1 MLGCVD
7 LCLSDLVIPNK
18 VDGYDV
24 IGIDNFAFEN
34 NQLTTVSIPDSVDF
48 IGFYAF
54 GNNQLTTVHIPNS
67 VSFIEN
73 NAFSDNQLTSVHLSN
88 SLASIEGGTFSN
100 NQLTSLTI
108 PNSVSGIGRGAFE
121 NNQLTSVTIPN
132 NVTMI
137 LESAFASNQLTSVSI
152 PNSISVIREKTF
164 ENNQLTSVAISN
176 SVTAIDAQAFANNQ
190 LTEVTI
196 PYSVTKIGAQAFE
209 NNQLENISFSGNR
222 PEMSN
227 ERVVWE
233 SFGDGAFIGDG
244 AEMVGNTFMFPST
257 AREWAG
263 FANDNPDI
271 YPLSFPDGGT
281 ISFTAFSEQPVNVK
295 FKFEFR
301 PWPDVNPDFETAL
314 IEVNGACASYSV
326 DFPSQGDNT
335 YSSFLMFV
343 VERDIPVTVENV
355 VINGDAPTCNG
366 DNNNI
371 VYNSFMGNPIQNI
384 HYCLGASDWPGEPVE
399 GITPELDESCEYSP
413 PQESHFTYNIMDEGI
428 EITGCVDECPSDLVI
443 PEEIDGYVVTRIGE
457 AAFEDNHLASVVIP
471 DGVTDIGGGAFA
483 YNELSNLVL
492 PYSVNLIGA
501 YAFHSNQLSMIAIPD
516 GISSILAGSFSE
528 NQLTS
533 VSLPNSVDYIDA
545 AAFRAN
551 QLANISIPDGV
562 FYIGES
568 AFADN
573 QLTTLT
579 IPSSVEII
587 GDGAFDFNQLTSV
600 TIPESV
606 TSIGGVAFHGNQL
619 TSVTI
624 GNSVTSIGDGAFA
637 ANQLTSITIPKSVS
651 YIGINAFEYNQLS
664 SLIFFGEPPTIGN
677 NAFASNSLT
686 SITYCQDG
694 AGYHGEWSNIV
705 IEGITPSYDAD
716 CNTSEDIQY
725 AALDLDQN
733 GSFEA
738 LTDALILLRYAFGL
752 RGDNLISDAVALDAN
767 RTTAE
772 DIEAHI
778 QSLLP

>member
-1 MLGCVD
+1 MA
-7 LCLSDLVIPNK
+7 N
-18 VDGYDV
+18 
-24 IGIDNFAFEN
+24 
-34 NQLTTVSIPDSVDF
+34 
-48 IGFYAF
+48 
-54 GNNQLTTVHIPNS
+54 
-67 VSFIEN
+67 
-73 NAFSDNQLTSVHLSN
+73 
-88 SLASIEGGTFSN
+88 EG
-100 NQLTSLTI
+100 
-108 PNSVSGIGRGAFE
+108 
-121 NNQLTSVTIPN
+121 
-132 NVTMI
+132 
-137 LESAFASNQLTSVSI
+137 
-152 PNSISVIREKTF
+152 
-164 ENNQLTSVAISN
+164 
-176 SVTAIDAQAFANNQ
+176 
-190 LTEVTI
+190 
-196 PYSVTKIGAQAFE
+196 
-209 NNQLENISFSGNR
+209 
-222 PEMSN
+222 
-227 ERVVWE
+227 VVWA

-257 AREWAG
+257 AQAWAG

-355 VINGDAPTCNG
+355 VINGDAPACEG
-366 DNNNI
+366 DNNNA
-371 VYNSFMGNPIQNI
+371 VSTSFIGNPIQNI
-384 HYCLGASDWPGEPVE
+384 HYCVGASDWPGEPIE
-399 GITPELDESCEYSP
+399 GITPELDESCIYSST
-413 PQESHFTYNIMDEGI
+413 QEANFTYNILDEGI

-443 PEEIDGYVVTRIGE
+443 PEEIDGYSVISIEGSAFYQIGLNALILPNTLQYIGE
-457 AAFEDNHLASVVIP
+457 RAFER
-471 DGVTDIGGGAFA
+471 
-483 YNELSNLVL
+483 
-492 PYSVNLIGA
+492 
-501 YAFHSNQLSMIAIPD
+501 
-516 GISSILAGSFSE
+516 
-528 NQLTS
+528 NQLTTLTIPSS
-533 VSLPNSVDYIDA
+533 VIEIGRS
-545 AAFRAN
+545 AFDFN
-551 QLANISIPDGV
+551 QLVEVIIPDGV

-579 IPSSVEII
+579 IPDSVEIIGDGAFDFNQLTSLTIPDSISYLGEYVFAENRLTTVTIPDSVTSI

-637 ANQLTSITIPKSVS
+637 ANQLTSITIPNSVS
-651 YIGINAFEYNQLS
+651 YIGINAFEHNQLS
-664 SLIFFGEPPTIGN
+664 SLIFSGEPPTIGN
-677 NAFASNSLT
+677 NAFASNLLT

-772 DIEAHI
+772 DIETHI